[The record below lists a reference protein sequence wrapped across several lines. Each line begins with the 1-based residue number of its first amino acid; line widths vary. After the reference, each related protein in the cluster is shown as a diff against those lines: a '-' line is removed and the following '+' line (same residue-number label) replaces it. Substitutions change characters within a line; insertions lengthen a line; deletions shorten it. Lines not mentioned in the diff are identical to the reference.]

1 VPVRGEWMI
10 PPLLG
15 MRRPRSC
22 GLGMFGFGGGRFGHV
37 GGASSFFPVLVASVR
52 GGSGAVVMTAANAS
66 PFPFRLLWAV
76 SDARGWTGLRPAG
89 WRQLHDLRAMIGSR
103 A

>member
-1 VPVRGEWMI
+1 MKTRNRSEPKQRPASPPRWQPPRLATARVR
-10 PPLLG
+10 
-15 MRRPRSC
+15 
-22 GLGMFGFGGGRFGHV
+22 
-37 GGASSFFPVLVASVR
+37 A
-52 GGSGAVVMTAANAS
+52 GSGAVVMTAANAS